1 MDLLNTKLGRIKAHL
16 QALFL
21 DHEILRLIYRN
32 FYSLSDHAYRSNHP
46 SPSFLKSLKNKHN
59 LKTVISM
66 RKVNKTGQ
74 YLLEKEAC
82 DKLNIQ
88 LVHHPMSSRKLPD
101 AQKIIEAKNL
111 LENVEYPILIHC
123 KSGADRAG
131 LMSVLYKHFI
141 EKEPMEEA
149 IKQLSIK
156 YGHFRW
162 ADTGRLD
169 FFFDNFFAY
178 QKTHPQIDFL
188 TWVTS
193 IYDKEDLDSKF
204 KSSGWANIVV
214 NKILN
219 RE

>member
-1 MDLLNTKLGRIKAHL
+1 MERLNTKLGRFKAHL
-16 QALFL
+16 EALFV
-21 DHEILRLIYRN
+21 DHEILRLAYRN
-32 FYSLSDHAYRSNHP
+32 FYKLSNRAYRSNHP
-46 SPSFLKSLKNKHN
+46 SPGFIKKLKEKHG

-66 RKVNKTGQ
+66 RKANNTGQ

-82 DKLNIQ
+82 DKLQIN

-101 AQKIIEAKNL
+101 AQKIVDAKHL
-111 LENVEYPILIHC
+111 LESVEYPILIHC

-141 EKEPMEEA
+141 EREPMEIA

-169 FFFDNFFAY
+169 FFFDNFFEY
-178 QKTHPQIDFL
+178 QKDHPNTDFL
-188 TWVTS
+188 TWVTN
-193 IYDKEDLDSKF
+193 IYDKPSLDSKF